1 MERTSSRQVCINT
14 YVYVYVDLYM
24 YESIDKVE
32 KLILYGIFENM
43 MEKQVIPR

>member
-1 MERTSSRQVCINT
+1 MHTYI
-14 YVYVYVDLYM
+14 YVYVYLYM

-32 KLILYGIFENM
+32 KLILYSIFENV